1 MFERVE
7 WDRLLLAARGGDP
20 RALGHL
26 LEVANDDLRGAT
38 AAVLRH
44 ANPRRIS
51 AEDVFAHA
59 MLAVLREIRSLR
71 ATSYTGFRYWFAS
84 IARNHVRGL
93 LRTERARPDR
103 GAQADASAPE
113 SEPVARAPESEAFLR
128 HALLRLPRSQ
138 QIAFV
143 LREGLALSWHTIAFV
158 LERREAP
165 AARLIHYRALLRIQA
180 LAGGRRSVGVELPA
194 LRA

>member
-26 LEVANDDLRGAT
+26 LEVAGEDLRGAA

-51 AEDVFAHA
+51 VEDVFAHA
-59 MLAVLREIRSLR
+59 VLAVLREIRSLR

-84 IARNHVRGL
+84 IARNHVRRL
-93 LRTERARPDR
+93 LRSERANADLCAEGEPPALAAER
-103 GAQADASAPE
+103 GPL
-113 SEPVARAPESEAFLR
+113 APESEAFLR
-128 HALLRLPRSQ
+128 LALSRLPRSQ

-143 LREGLALSWHTIAFV
+143 MREGLALTWHTIAFV

-165 AARLIHYRALLRIQA
+165 AARLVHYRALLRIKD
-180 LAGGRRSVGVELPA
+180 LADGRRGSGPTGSA
-194 LRA
+194 QGA